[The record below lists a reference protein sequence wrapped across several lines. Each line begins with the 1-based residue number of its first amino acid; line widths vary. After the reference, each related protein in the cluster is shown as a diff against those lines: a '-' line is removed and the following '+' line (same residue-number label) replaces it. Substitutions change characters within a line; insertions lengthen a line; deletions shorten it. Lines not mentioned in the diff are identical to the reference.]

1 MGRIPNLHE
10 LVNYKVTDLYKMR
23 EDTDSKMLSK
33 NNVPPPFCILYI
45 SKSAFKETLLFDL
58 HLE

>member
-33 NNVPPPFCILYI
+33 NNVPPPVLY
-45 SKSAFKETLLFDL
+45 SLYFKKRI
-58 HLE
+58 